1 MCYTIAMLFGKKT
14 KGHLGID
21 FGAGGIKVVQL
32 RESSGRGSLFT
43 YGFSEFTPEDTGL
56 DYLENP
62 ERAGTLLKQI
72 CAKARVTTTSACAA
86 LPIPAVFS
94 AVLSL
99 APMPKKDLPQ
109 AVQWEAKKLIPLP
122 IEEVALDFKELAPP
136 PQEKQE
142 KSAQAVAGSDEEK
155 GKKAAPKTMEVLLTA
170 ASKAI
175 IEKYVKIAKVAGLT
189 LASLETEAFALIR
202 SLQGSDPSP
211 VTIVDMGAV
220 RSNILIVDR
229 GIPMFTRSVE
239 IGGKK
244 CTEAIAASLG
254 VSLMQ
259 AEAMKRDIG
268 GGGFPGIAPGALPP
282 IFAEVLEPLINELK
296 YSFSIYK
303 NRNGAATQLPDRI
316 ILTGGGAGLP
326 GLTEFLAQEFKMRTF
341 LGNPWERVDFQPDLQ
356 PLLHSFGSKFSVA
369 IGLAL
374 RSL

>member
-1 MCYTIAMLFGKKT
+1 M
-14 KGHLGID
+14 
-21 FGAGGIKVVQL
+21 
-32 RESSGRGSLFT
+32 
-43 YGFSEFTPEDTGL
+43 
-56 DYLENP
+56 
-62 ERAGTLLKQI
+62 
-72 CAKARVTTTSACAA
+72 
-86 LPIPAVFS
+86 
-94 AVLSL
+94 
-99 APMPKKDLPQ
+99 
-109 AVQWEAKKLIPLP
+109 QWEAKKLIPLP
-122 IEEVALDFKELAPP
+122 LEEVTLDFKELAPP
-136 PQEKQE
+136 PDEPR
-142 KSAQAVAGSDEEK
+142 APAVAGVKEEK
-155 GKKAAPKTMEVLLTA
+155 EKKEQRPKTIEVLLTA

-175 IEKYVKIAKVAGLT
+175 IAKYVKIAKVAGLT

-202 SLQGSDPSP
+202 SLQGSDPSA
-211 VTIVDMGAV
+211 VVIVDMGAV

-244 CTEAIAASLG
+244 CTEAIAASVG
-254 VSLMQ
+254 VPLAQ

-282 IFAEVLEPLINELK
+282 IFQEVLEPLINEIK
-296 YSFSIYK
+296 YSFSTYK
-303 NRNGAATQLPDRI
+303 SRNGVTSRLPEKI

-326 GLTEFLAQEFKMRTF
+326 GLTEFLEHEFNMRTF

>member
-1 MCYTIAMLFGKKT
+1 MSLFSKKT

-32 RESSGRGSLFT
+32 REINGRGSLFT
-43 YGFSEFTPEDTGL
+43 YGFSEFAPEETGL

-62 ERAGTLLKQI
+62 ERAGALLKQI
-72 CAKARVTTTSACAA
+72 CAKAKVTTTSACAA

-122 IEEVALDFKELAPP
+122 IEEVTLDFKELAPVKE
-136 PQEKQE
+136 EKQATV
-142 KSAQAVAGSDEEK
+142 SGVAGAANGEK
-155 GKKAAPKTMEVLLTA
+155 VASAKKPEQKTIEVLLTA

-202 SLQGSDPSP
+202 SLQGSDPSA
-211 VTIVDMGAV
+211 VVIVDMGAV

-254 VSLMQ
+254 VPLAQ

-268 GGGFPGIAPGALPP
+268 GAGFPGIAPGALPP
-282 IFAEVLEPLINELK
+282 IFAEVLEPLINEIK

-303 NRNGAATQLPDRI
+303 NRNGSETRLPEKI
-316 ILTGGGAGLP
+316 VLSGGGAGLP
-326 GLTEFLAQEFKMRTF
+326 GLAEFLAGQFNIRTF
-341 LGNPWERVDFQPDLQ
+341 LGNPWEHVNFQPDLQ
-356 PLLHSFGSKFSVA
+356 PVLHSFGSKFSVA
-369 IGLAL
+369 IGLAMRNL
-374 RSL
+374 